1 MQTFEVRGW
10 YHVILSYYYPF
21 VIWSWFHKLCVFS
34 SSTTMFMDSL
44 TCHERRN
51 TTSEPI
57 IEMPQGVKGTL
68 LMCNSL
74 NGVHPGNLTW
84 NTITKVCKMI
94 FLFNWVIFSFQPFV
108 FWGEVVVS
116 IRDFLANWVKGR
128 LIKRQVFPPWVSC
141 PCGLKHVVLYLG
153 LLGMEVG
160 YMIVPPTF
168 VFCLVN
174 RKSPLQH
181 DHK

>member
-1 MQTFEVRGW
+1 
-10 YHVILSYYYPF
+10 
-21 VIWSWFHKLCVFS
+21 
-34 SSTTMFMDSL
+34 MFMDSL

-74 NGVHPGNLTW
+74 NGVHPGNLPW

-94 FLFNWVIFSFQPFV
+94 FLFNWVSLSFQPFV

-116 IRDFLANWVKGR
+116 IQDFLANALRSFHKTARYSFLG
-128 LIKRQVFPPWVSC
+128 
-141 PCGLKHVVLYLG
+141 YLA
-153 LLGMEVG
+153 
-160 YMIVPPTF
+160 
-168 VFCLVN
+168 
-174 RKSPLQH
+174 RA
-181 DHK
+181 D